1 MQAEHIGRYKI
12 VKELGRGAMGR
23 VFLAHDPQIDRHVA
37 IKTIQIFDSLQ
48 GKDQDQARE
57 RFMREARAA
66 GKLMHPGI
74 VTVFD
79 VGEADGVPYLA
90 MEYVEGATLDEFCHA
105 ETLLPVKTVVAIVAN
120 AAEALDFAHAT
131 GIVHRDIKPAN
142 LMRVGETSVKVMDFG
157 LARGAEAQI
166 THDGALLG
174 TPSYMSPEQVRGQ
187 KLDGRTDLFSLAAC
201 LYEMLTGEKPFGGD
215 SISAIIFRVVNEEP
229 EEAAALHERVP
240 RPLSAFVQRGLAKN
254 PDERFPTGEAFAQ
267 ALRAAAAEIG
277 SAADTP
283 GGSEAPTVMRP
294 AADVPEVPSPAQ
306 RKRKKKARGGFPW
319 VAVLLILI
327 LGGGGAAAYVYRDKL
342 MELIEPA
349 PPPEVWY
356 EATVRTEPEGLPV
369 TLDGEPFAEATLR
382 FKAEGPFGLL
392 AAEESCRSVT
402 HQVSAADAGGE
413 IVLVTDPVRAE
424 IAVDPGVKGARI
436 KLNGKDMGRAPLAV
450 ELDLCEENELAV
462 SAKGY
467 QPGTLR
473 FAAGMTPLEARNAA
487 AGLQLAGIPKGT
499 LVLPATAQKVKY
511 YVNGEPRTRSGD
523 GISLPAGRHTLR
535 MVNDSLWID
544 VSQKVT
550 VQEGKTV
557 KPPADLPGIADL
569 VVQAFPANCKV
580 FLRKKG
586 GGEWRYVDDVPL
598 RSQIAAGEYEVKVQ
612 LKPTGQEQVR
622 EVELF
627 PGQNPPIRVSF
638 GRS

>member
-12 VKELGRGAMGR
+12 VRELGRGAMGR

-48 GKDQDQARE
+48 GAEQEQARE

-90 MEYVEGATLDEFCHA
+90 MEYVEGATLDAFCQP
-105 ETLLPVKTVVAIVAN
+105 ETLLPVKTVVEIVAN

-142 LMRVGETSVKVMDFG
+142 LMRVGETSVKIMDFG

-187 KLDGRTDLFSLAAC
+187 QLDGRTDLFSLAAC
-201 LYEMLTGEKPFGGD
+201 LYEMLTAEKPFGGD

-229 EEAAALHERVP
+229 EEAASLHERVP

-254 PDERFPTGEAFAQ
+254 PDERFPTGEAFAH
-267 ALRAAAAEIG
+267 ALRAAAAEI
-277 SAADTP
+277 SADASSP
-283 GGSEAPTVMRP
+283 GGSEAPTVVRP
-294 AADVPEVPSPAQ
+294 AADVPDLPKPS
-306 RKRKKKARGGFPW
+306 RKRKRRGGFPL
-319 VAVLLILI
+319 AALLLIL
-327 LGGGGAAAYVYRDKL
+327 LLGGGAAAGYVYRDKI
-342 MELIEPA
+342 MALIEPP

-369 TLDGEPFAEATLR
+369 TLDGEPFSETSIR
-382 FKAEGPFGLL
+382 FKAEGPFAVLSAQDG
-392 AAEESCRSVT
+392 CRSVT
-402 HQVSAADAGGE
+402 HQVSVADNGGE
-413 IVLVTDPVRAE
+413 IVLVTDPVKTE
-424 IAVDPGVKGARI
+424 VQVDPGVDGARVR
-436 KLNGKDMGRAPLAV
+436 LNGEEVGRSPVSV
-450 ELDLCEENELAV
+450 ELDLCAENELAV

-467 QPGTLR
+467 QNNTLR
-473 FAAGMTPLEARNAA
+473 FAAGMSALEARNAA
-487 AGLQLAGIPKGT
+487 AGLQLAGIPLGR
-499 LVLPATAQKVKY
+499 LQLPATPQTVKY
-511 YVNGEPRTRSGD
+511 YVNGEPRTRGGD
-523 GISLPAGRHTLR
+523 GVSLPAGRHTLR
-535 MVNDSLWID
+535 MVNEALWID
-544 VSQKVT
+544 VSQRVT
-550 VQEGKTV
+550 VQAGKTA

-586 GGEWRYVDDVPL
+586 GDWRYVDDVPL
-598 RSQIAAGEYEVKVQ
+598 RSKIAAGEYEVKVQ
-612 LKPTGQEQVR
+612 LKPTGQEEVR
-622 EVELF
+622 QIELF